1 MRNKFYIAH
10 DIIGRLRIIV
20 TALQGRSDHLQIE
33 QHFKMIKGIKNV
45 RIEPI
50 ISSMLVEYD
59 CKVLD
64 RNHVLKHLTVFF
76 ELPKLSPFDN
86 FVGNVKPTLKRDV
99 FYSFVTGV
107 LLLASIARKT
117 PKTVPD
123 LLDYIVVISTAYTV
137 LSHGET
143 NKLKHPDVIAGI
155 LSMLSLGPNNI
166 HQVSAIAWGVN
177 LLEILI
183 DVKKGRKFSS

>member
-1 MRNKFYIAH
+1 MRNQFYLAH
-10 DIIGRLRIIV
+10 DIKGRLRVIV
-20 TALQGRSDHLQIE
+20 SALQGRKDYLQIE
-33 QHFKMIKGIKNV
+33 HHFNSLKGVVYV

-50 ISSMLVEYD
+50 ISSILIEYD
-59 CKVLD
+59 AKVLD
-64 RNHVLKHLTVFF
+64 RNLLLRHIDVFF
-76 ELPKLSPFDN
+76 KQPPLNPLDN
-86 FVGNVKPTLKRDV
+86 FIGNVKPNVKRDI
-99 FYSFVTGV
+99 FYSFFTGI
-107 LLLASIARKT
+107 LLLASMARKT
-117 PKTVPD
+117 SKTAPD
-123 LLDYIVVISTAYTV
+123 LLDYMVVISTAFTV

-183 DVKKGRKFSS
+183 EMMRGRKIQ